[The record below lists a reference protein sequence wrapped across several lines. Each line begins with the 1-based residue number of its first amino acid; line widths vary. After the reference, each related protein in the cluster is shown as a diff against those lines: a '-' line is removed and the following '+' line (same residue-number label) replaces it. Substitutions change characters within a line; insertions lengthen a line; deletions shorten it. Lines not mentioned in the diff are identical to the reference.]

1 MVVCNAPDQPVAE
14 RIAAALVDERLAACV
29 NILAPCRSVYRWQD
43 RLERAEEIP
52 LLIKTRRDAYDS
64 LERRLMQLH
73 PFQVPE
79 IIALPLACGLP
90 AYLTW
95 VSDSV
100 LSSGGVRGAS

>member
-43 RLERAEEIP
+43 QVERAEEIP
-52 LLIKTRRDAYDS
+52 LLIKTRRDVYDR
-64 LERRLMQLH
+64 LERRLTQLH
-73 PFQVPE
+73 PYQVPE
-79 IIALPLACGLP
+79 IVALPLALGLS

-100 LSSGGVRGAS
+100 LSSGSERGAS